1 MESPLHDAD
10 AVLAQIRGAFSN
22 SPHVARRSLVYESSW
37 ETEDLLRN
45 LAKVQD
51 RPTDEFVE
59 WHADSLPVFTPEG
72 LRHVLPYYME
82 YTLRHPR
89 SEAAER
95 LIFHLA
101 PAETG
106 DDYWNT
112 RLNVYSAE
120 QKAAICAFLTF
131 LERELEGEHYDSH
144 FARGRVVWA
153 SAPRGAW

>member
-10 AVLAQIRGAFSN
+10 TVVAQIRGAFSDL
-22 SPHVARRSLVYESSW
+22 PRVARKSLVYMGSW

-51 RPTDEFVE
+51 TPTDQFVE

-106 DDYWNT
+106 DDYWSR
-112 RLNVYSAE
+112 RLDVFSAE
-120 QKAAICAFLTF
+120 QKAAICALLKFLQ
-131 LERELEGEHYDSH
+131 RELVGEHYDSY
-144 FARGRVVWA
+144 FARARVVWA
-153 SAPRGAW
+153 CI